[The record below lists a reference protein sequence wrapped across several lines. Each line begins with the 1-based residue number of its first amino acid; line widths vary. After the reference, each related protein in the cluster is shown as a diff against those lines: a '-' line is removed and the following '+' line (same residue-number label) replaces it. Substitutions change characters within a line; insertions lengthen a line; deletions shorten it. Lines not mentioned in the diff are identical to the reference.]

1 MARNRP
7 HLDLTLPD
15 PWRQVAEFC
24 AEFPQYDYDD
34 IMRVCDLVERQLTRL
49 REESRQWRR

>member
-15 PWRQVAEFC
+15 TSRQVAEFC

-34 IMRVCDLVERQLTRL
+34 IMRACTLVEHLLARL
-49 REESRQWRR
+49 RDESRQRWC